1 MRIALS
7 TTQKLV
13 IGFLAVIL
21 GGGALLALPISHAP
35 GARLSAIDAWFLSVS
50 AVCVT
55 GLSPV
60 VIADTLSVF
69 GKIVLAILI
78 QTGGLGY
85 ATFAIFLSVLFGG
98 DIPFRQRDLAQESL
112 NQANSKGII
121 TLVKVVMLS
130 SLIVEAIGTIILA
143 WAFRTQ
149 AGSPREALGLGLFHA
164 ISAFNNA
171 GFDLFGDSLMEWH
184 DNLLV
189 NMTVSL
195 LIITGGIGFV
205 VIADMLQAKRWKRF
219 SLHSKIVISTTGV
232 LLVGGMLLI
241 HATSSLSWLESWFL
255 SVTSRTAGF
264 NSVDTATLNRNVL
277 LVVLFLMW
285 IGASPGSTGG
295 GIKTTTFFTLLCG
308 IRGVVTHTEPVGF
321 ERKISDDSLAKA
333 TAVAGLSALAL
344 ALGIFLLSLSQHAT
358 NLFGLVFE
366 AVSAFATVGLSTGVT
381 GTLATGGKIILMVLM
396 FIGRLGPVTIASS
409 LQKQEARHVHYVPET
424 IIIG

>member
-1 MRIALS
+1 M
-7 TTQKLV
+7 V
-13 IGFLAVIL
+13 PF
-21 GGGALLALPISHAP
+21 
-35 GARLSAIDAWFLSVS
+35 VS

-85 ATFAIFLSVLFGG
+85 ATFAIFLYVLFGG

-189 NMTVSL
+189 NMTVS
-195 LIITGGIGFV
+195 
-205 VIADMLQAKRWKRF
+205 
-219 SLHSKIVISTTGV
+219 
-232 LLVGGMLLI
+232 
-241 HATSSLSWLESWFL
+241 
-255 SVTSRTAGF
+255 
-264 NSVDTATLNRNVL
+264 
-277 LVVLFLMW
+277 
-285 IGASPGSTGG
+285 
-295 GIKTTTFFTLLCG
+295 C
-308 IRGVVTHTEPVGF
+308 
-321 ERKISDDSLAKA
+321 
-333 TAVAGLSALAL
+333 
-344 ALGIFLLSLSQHAT
+344 
-358 NLFGLVFE
+358 
-366 AVSAFATVGLSTGVT
+366 
-381 GTLATGGKIILMVLM
+381 
-396 FIGRLGPVTIASS
+396 
-409 LQKQEARHVHYVPET
+409 
-424 IIIG
+424 